1 MAPITR
7 GNSLYTIVENTSG
20 GWGANGWTNTREK
33 AKAIGGDL
41 VVFETR
47 AEQDDVYIL
56 LPYIHGGGQGLAIGM
71 TISDGTARWI
81 SGSSLNYSHWG
92 NWNPSNTLNGYV
104 GILAAYSGG
113 GERFWDASK
122 DGSWGWNGLAEIP
135 LVSSITFSTT
145 PKEGAGVFT
154 TSINLSAG
162 NQSTGNLA
170 NGATVYWTVS
180 GITADDLA
188 SGALTGSGTI
198 TNGKLDIQH
207 SLKVDA
213 DTGEQFQVSVFS
225 DSARSQQ
232 IGTQMSINIQES
244 QTTPAPTYS
253 LSTSASSINE
263 GSTLTT
269 TVSTTNVN
277 AGTTLYYSLSGTG
290 ITTADFSSGSLR
302 GSGVLSNSGSFSFS
316 HALASDLTTEG
327 TETLNIKL
335 FSDSARTTQVGST
348 VSVTIN
354 DTSTTPANSVSIG
367 RDNNGIA
374 NNGDLT
380 NNGNINQFN
389 NNGPVN
395 TGTITS
401 NSNNGNTINSNNNSG
416 NTFTTNSNN
425 GNTVNSNN
433 GNTTTVVNN
442 IYNIINSFVNSNNQT
457 TNTNSGNIGS
467 TIGSFNTQNTI
478 NQTYVSKSS
487 TDYKIVR
494 IADNRY
500 GIKLP
505 DSNTVDEI
513 TGQRYVPFADKAI
526 DLQRDVKGVFD
537 QVTGKETSDAK
548 IFRLYNAAF
557 ARTPDADGLKFW
569 INSYSSGA
577 IDYKQVAQSFLSSPE
592 FASKYGVNNSN
603 NDFVNNLYKNILGR
617 SPDSS
622 GLQFWVNTLN
632 RGVSS
637 RADVL
642 GGFSESPEN
651 KNLFSQTTGFT

>member
-1 MAPITR
+1 MAAVTR
-7 GNSLYTIVENTSG
+7 SNSLYTTVDGPLWIDAQRNAT
-20 GWGANGWTNTREK
+20 
-33 AKAIGGDL
+33 AIGGNL
-41 VVFETR
+41 VTIESKDENDFLYIQYIEPQKSKPFLPGPVLPSGARYWGALWIGYTDEEREGVWKWASGSTSTYANWFGGR
-47 AEQDDVYIL
+47 SGGDDAW
-56 LPYIHGGGQGLAIGM
+56 GGQDYAMIGWQWDN
-71 TISDGTARWI
+71 SWDDNGGPGASSVDGG
-81 SGSSLNYSHWG
+81 SG
-92 NWNPSNTLNGYV
+92 
-104 GILAAYSGG
+104 I
-113 GERFWDASK
+113 
-122 DGSWGWNGLAEIP
+122 AEIP
-135 LVSSITFSTT
+135 LTSSITFSTT

-154 TSINLSAG
+154 TSINLTAG
-162 NQSTGNLA
+162 NQRTGNLA
-170 NGATVYWTVS
+170 NGATVYWRVS
-180 GITADDLA
+180 GITTDDLT

-198 TNGKLDIQH
+198 NKGKLDIQH
-207 SLKVDA
+207 SLKVDT
-213 DTGEQFQVSVFS
+213 DSGEQFQVSVFS

-232 IGTQMSINIQES
+232 IGNQMSINIQES
-244 QTTPAPTYS
+244 QTTPA
-253 LSTSASSINE
+253 ASIN
-263 GSTLTT
+263 
-269 TVSTTNVN
+269 
-277 AGTTLYYSLSGTG
+277 
-290 ITTADFSSGSLR
+290 
-302 GSGVLSNSGSFSFS
+302 
-316 HALASDLTTEG
+316 
-327 TETLNIKL
+327 
-335 FSDSARTTQVGST
+335 
-348 VSVTIN
+348 
-354 DTSTTPANSVSIG
+354 IG
-367 RDNNGIA
+367 GNNNGIA